1 MSTSSPQRLTT
12 RLFGGGP
19 RVQDDDADVVR
30 LQNPSSPRRTN
41 VKTHLLTEERS
52 SDSGYAELETPG
64 QTAAA
69 SAPARRSGSGGGG
82 GARSTGP
89 ASSPPSPPPP
99 PLPSAGDDLLDEYK
113 QDLREVYFNYAPGNA
128 VFDKCTNVIVTS
140 KYTVVTFLFKFLYES
155 FTKVANFF
163 FLVVCILQTIK
174 EISNTYGY
182 PTNAPVLFFVISIDA
197 CFAIMEDLRRHRS
210 DHEANSAVCHIVRN
224 GQVED
229 RLWSQVKVGDFLQI
243 RNREVIPAD
252 VLILAV
258 SEPVGE
264 AASGICYVETK
275 SLDGETNLKLRQAI
289 PATMSVV
296 VNPQELMLLR
306 GVVKC
311 EQPNPYINKFAGK
324 VEVIP
329 ISLYVSMTSVKFLQA
344 RFIAWDK
351 HMYHADTDTPAI
363 VRTMELNEE
372 LGQISYVFSDKTG
385 TLTCNIMEFR
395 KCSIGGVSYGSGIT
409 EIGRAALVRAGK
421 PIPPEPKLDQ
431 GVKKMPFVNFVD
443 PALFDAMKNGQGETQ
458 KQRILQFFEHLAVC
472 HTVIPE
478 KLESGEI
485 RLSASSPDEQALV
498 AGAAFVGFSFES
510 RSVGKATINVF
521 GERQVFDVLEV
532 LEFNSTRKRMSVVV
546 RRPNGELFL
555 YSKGADMMIYQ
566 RLKDDPAMEGIKRIT
581 RDHMEKYADDGLR
594 TLALAVKKLDEKWPS
609 DFETYQLG
617 PNGVVVRPENEDEAF
632 DAALTVPGSQ
642 ISDSA
647 LVSDSF
653 SASVYSNSIHNDP
666 NQAIW
671 EKMPANARFKASLS
685 RRNTGYAFS
694 CDEETTLAESYIA
707 SNSLPR
713 SDALP
718 AALRNSMNRHD
729 IQ

>member
-1 MSTSSPQRLTT
+1 MSSSSPQRLTT

-30 LQNPSSPRRTN
+30 LQNPASPRRTN

-64 QTAAA
+64 QTVGGGAATA
-69 SAPARRSGSGGGG
+69 SKRRTGSGGGT
-82 GARSTGP
+82 RST
-89 ASSPPSPPPP
+89 SSAPSPPPP
-99 PLPSAGDDLLDEYK
+99 VPPQPSAAGGAGDDLLDESK

-174 EISNTYGY
+174 DISNTYGY

-324 VEVIP
+324 VEVSVGEGCGVEVMPLSAKNVLLRGCNLRNTDWVFGLVLNTGPDTKIMQSSSAAPTKWSDVMLMINKMIGILCLMLFCICAVAATCYITWQHEITRKTWYIKPESAKDSRFAEFIRMLFYYFLLLYQVIP

-351 HMYHADTDTPAI
+351 HMYHAETDTPAI

-372 LGQISYVFSDKTG
+372 LGQISYVFTDKTG

-443 PALFDAMKNGQGETQ
+443 PALFDAMKNGQGEAQ

-521 GERQVFDVLEV
+521 GQRQVFDVLEV
-532 LEFNSTRKRMSVVV
+532 LEFNSTRKRNVC
-546 RRPNGELFL
+546 RRSSPERRIIPVL
-555 YSKGADMMIYQ
+555 
-566 RLKDDPAMEGIKRIT
+566 EG
-581 RDHMEKYADDGLR
+581 G
-594 TLALAVKKLDEKWPS
+594 
-609 DFETYQLG
+609 
-617 PNGVVVRPENEDEAF
+617 
-632 DAALTVPGSQ
+632 
-642 ISDSA
+642 
-647 LVSDSF
+647 
-653 SASVYSNSIHNDP
+653 
-666 NQAIW
+666 
-671 EKMPANARFKASLS
+671 
-685 RRNTGYAFS
+685 
-694 CDEETTLAESYIA
+694 
-707 SNSLPR
+707 
-713 SDALP
+713 
-718 AALRNSMNRHD
+718 RHD
-729 IQ
+729 DLSTFEG